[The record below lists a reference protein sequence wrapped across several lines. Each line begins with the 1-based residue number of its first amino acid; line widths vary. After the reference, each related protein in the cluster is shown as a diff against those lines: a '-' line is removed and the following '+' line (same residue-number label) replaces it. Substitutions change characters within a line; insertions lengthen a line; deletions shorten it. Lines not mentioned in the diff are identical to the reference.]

1 MKYPLEKLLKVADN
15 RYALVQILS
24 QRSRELRNRDETI
37 LISSAINH
45 AIDDLLSDKITF
57 TDYDK

>member
-1 MKYPLEKLLKVADN
+1 MKYPLEKMLKVANN

-24 QRSRELRNRDETI
+24 QRSRELRDRDETI
-37 LISSAINH
+37 LISTAINH
-45 AIDDLLSDKITF
+45 SIDDLLTAKITF